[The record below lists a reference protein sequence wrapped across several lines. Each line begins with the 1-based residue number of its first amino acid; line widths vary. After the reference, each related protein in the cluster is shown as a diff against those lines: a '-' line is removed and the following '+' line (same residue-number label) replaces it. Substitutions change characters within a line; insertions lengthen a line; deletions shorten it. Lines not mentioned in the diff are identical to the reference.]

1 MPEPFALFE
10 DNDIAASKYVSETMK
25 RAVKQ
30 LSGAVRDEEKSTADA
45 AESNQLASR
54 LTSMLRSVNLSLR
67 NTLRRLG
74 GKTPNYEIVSR
85 IPEQIDALEAP
96 LRELNIEYVDADKLR
111 AMTTEFRYLFK
122 LTNDI
127 EVKKRSRSTSAIN
140 QNLYDAVAYS
150 SNQLKPT
157 VQAILDVQGI
167 VLPKE
172 VLAEPVPQAKDT
184 DELDGAG
191 LFGQASHIDRNSFAF
206 KRYL

>member
-1 MPEPFALFE
+1 MPEPFAMFE

-54 LTSMLRSVNLSLR
+54 LISMLKPLNLSLR
-67 NTLRRLG
+67 NTLRKLS
-74 GKTPNYEIVSR
+74 GKTPNYEIVAR

-96 LRELNIEYVDADKLR
+96 LRELNVEYVDADKMR

-122 LTNDI
+122 WTNDL
-127 EVKKRSRSTSAIN
+127 ETRKRSRSMSSIN
-140 QNLYDAVAYS
+140 QNLYDMITYS
-150 SNQLKPT
+150 SDQLKPA
-157 VQAILDVQGI
+157 VQAVLDVQGI
-167 VLPKE
+167 ALPKE
-172 VLAEPVPQAKDT
+172 VMAAPIAQDEDT
-184 DELDGAG
+184 DDLDGAG
-191 LFGQASHIDRNSFAF
+191 FGQLAHIDRNSFAF

>member
-54 LTSMLRSVNLSLR
+54 LISMLKPLNLSLR
-67 NTLRRLG
+67 NTLRKLS
-74 GKTPNYEIVSR
+74 GKTPNYEIVAR

-96 LRELNIEYVDADKLR
+96 LRELNVEYVDADKMR

-122 LTNDI
+122 WTNDL
-127 EVKKRSRSTSAIN
+127 ETRKRARSMSAIN
-140 QNLYDAVAYS
+140 QNLYDMVTYS
-150 SNQLKPT
+150 SDQLKPV

-167 VLPKE
+167 ALPKE
-172 VLAEPVPQAKDT
+172 VMAAPIAQDEDT
-184 DELDGAG
+184 DDLDGAG
-191 LFGQASHIDRNSFAF
+191 FGQASHIDRNSFAF

>member
-45 AESNQLASR
+45 AESNQLAAR
-54 LTSMLRSVNLSLR
+54 LISMLKPLNLSLR
-67 NTLRRLG
+67 NTLRKLS
-74 GKTPNYEIVSR
+74 GKTPNYEIVAR

-96 LRELNIEYVDADKLR
+96 LRELNVEYVDADKMR

-122 LTNDI
+122 WTSNI
-127 EVKKRSRSTSAIN
+127 ATKRAQSTSAIN
-140 QNLYDAVAYS
+140 QNLYDAITYAS
-150 SNQLKPT
+150 DQLRPA
-157 VQAILDVQGI
+157 VQAVLDVQGI
-167 VLPKE
+167 ALPKE
-172 VLAEPVPQAKDT
+172 VLAAPIAQDEDT
-184 DELDGAG
+184 SELDGAG
-191 LFGQASHIDRNSFAF
+191 FSRIDRNSFAF